1 MNWLAR
7 IFGKHEEPSPFSSE
21 KPALVMSGIYLSG
34 RNWFLCRP
42 DNEEIRGVK
51 IVTVPRELYNRYVGA
66 EIAWLGVQGELASL
80 PKSLQPRRRS
90 TRKAKEPEG
99 VAVEG

>member
-1 MNWLAR
+1 MNWLRR
-7 IFGKHEEPSPFSSE
+7 IFGKHEEPA
-21 KPALVMSGIYLSG
+21 KPPVTSGIYLSG

-51 IVTVPRELYNRYVGA
+51 IVTVPRELYDRYLAA
-66 EIAWLGVQGELASL
+66 EYEWLYVQGRLEVL
-80 PKSLQPRRRS
+80 PKSLQPRKRS